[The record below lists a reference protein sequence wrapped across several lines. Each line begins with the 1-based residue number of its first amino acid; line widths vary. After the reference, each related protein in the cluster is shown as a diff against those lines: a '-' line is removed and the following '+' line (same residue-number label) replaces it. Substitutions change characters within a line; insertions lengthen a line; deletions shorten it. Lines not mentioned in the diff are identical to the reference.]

1 MHFAPMLA
9 VFVLCLLKVQ
19 PATSKAI
26 SLDARTP
33 LGGFGYVHGYTDE
46 DVTEEGSPTGTACVV
61 MSNSSLTRR
70 FAVPAS
76 IFLTT
81 LTPLGGFGYVHGYT
95 NEDVTEA
102 GSPTDE
108 EMEKRAPLGGFGYVY
123 GYTNEDVT
131 EGSPIAA
138 SVEGRAPFGLA
149 A

>member
-1 MHFAPMLA
+1 MLA

-26 SLDARTP
+26 SLDAR
-33 LGGFGYVHGYTDE
+33 
-46 DVTEEGSPTGTACVV
+46 
-61 MSNSSLTRR
+61 
-70 FAVPAS
+70 
-76 IFLTT
+76 
-81 LTPLGGFGYVHGYT
+81 TPLGGFGYVHGYT

-131 EGSPIAA
+131 EGSPIAP